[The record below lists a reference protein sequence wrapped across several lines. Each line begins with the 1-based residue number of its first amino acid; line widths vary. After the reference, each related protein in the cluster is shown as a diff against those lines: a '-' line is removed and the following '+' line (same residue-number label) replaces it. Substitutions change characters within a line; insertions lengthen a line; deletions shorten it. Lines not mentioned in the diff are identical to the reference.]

1 MRKTFLSLL
10 LCLLMLLTPV
20 AAHADCRARVCAPAV
35 VHNAVAAVKVDTA
48 IIATFATVPLFQ
60 VGYAPAAV
68 QAQPVQQVQAAPDRL
83 AKLEQDVARLAKEN
97 AELRAA
103 VQGGSVQ
110 ATAAARVA
118 ELAFLTESNSCVA
131 CHSATKKAGKLDLS
145 NGLAGL
151 TCEQLTAMLTRT
163 YDKDA
168 EDAMP
173 PKASQAKHPPL
184 TDKQYGE
191 LVKAVNAAMK
201 TAKK

>member
-1 MRKTFLSLL
+1 MRKYVSYS
-10 LCLLMLLTPV
+10 LCLMMVLTPTL
-20 AAHADCRARVCAPAV
+20 ARADCRARVCAPAV

-68 QAQPVQQVQAAPDRL
+68 QAQPVQQAQAAAAPDRL
-83 AKLEQDVARLAKEN
+83 AKLEQDVARLAREN

-103 VQGGSVQ
+103 VQGAPVQ
-110 ATAAARVA
+110 ATARND
-118 ELAFLTESNSCVA
+118 LAFLTESNSCVA
-131 CHSATKKAGKLDLS
+131 CHSPTKKAGQLDLS
-145 NGLAGL
+145 AGLSAL

-163 YDKDA
+163 YDATA

-173 PKASQAKHPPL
+173 PKAAQGKHPPL

-191 LVKAVNAAMK
+191 LVKAVNAALK